1 MLEVVLI
8 ALGTTLAT
16 TFGGWVFFIRKH
28 KAEAVGTEKTNDR
41 SEIENY
47 KLISQEWREAAQQ
60 WKDLCDEYQNRLIET
75 LRKLDTKFVESDKE
89 LAANRDE
96 IKKLRAAL
104 VIANKRIVE
113 LEDFQKHTK

>member
-1 MLEVVLI
+1 VIDAVLI
-8 ALGTTLAT
+8 ALGTSLAT
-16 TFGGWVFFIRKH
+16 GFGSWVFFIRKH

-60 WKDLCDEYQNRLIET
+60 WKDLCDEYQTKLIET
-75 LRKLDTKFVESDKE
+75 LRKLDTRFVESDKE
-89 LAANRDE
+89 LAANKEE

-104 VIANKRIVE
+104 AVANKRIVE
-113 LEDFQKHTK
+113 LEDYQKHVK